1 MGAMMTDE
9 DKKAFAAIL
18 RGVAD
23 VYSREMSVDSIR
35 LWWRLLSRFNV
46 PEVKAAFEAHM
57 MDSDAGRFMPMPAH
71 IVGKIE
77 KMNPQ
82 KNAPL
87 SADEAW
93 AIAVQA
99 QDESATVVWNQPI
112 ATAWGIARDV
122 MPDKVGARMA
132 FKSAYER
139 IMAEMP
145 VGAEVKWFPSFGTE
159 PSRRAD
165 VLEAAVKMGRLTAE
179 HSAGLLPAPDSGQ
192 PTEAGKIALRQLMS
206 TIKRIQ

>member
-1 MGAMMTDE
+1 MMTDQ
-9 DKKAFAAIL
+9 DKSEFAAIL

-23 VYSREMSVDSIR
+23 VYSREMTLDSIR

-46 PEVKAAFEAHM
+46 SQVKAAFEAHM

-77 KMNPQ
+77 KMNPS
-82 KNAPL
+82 KHAPL
-87 SADEAW
+87 SSDEAW

-99 QDESATVVWNQPI
+99 QDEATTVVWNQPI
-112 ATAWGIARDV
+112 AQAWGIARDV

-139 IMAEMP
+139 IIAEMP
-145 VGAEVKWFPSFGTE
+145 AGAEVKWFPSFGTE
-159 PSRRAD
+159 QSRRVDA
-165 VLEAAVKMGRLTAE
+165 LEAAVRAGRLTAE
-179 HSAGLLPAPDSGQ
+179 HSAGLLPAPADDK
-192 PTEAGKIALRQLMS
+192 PTEIGKIALRQLLS